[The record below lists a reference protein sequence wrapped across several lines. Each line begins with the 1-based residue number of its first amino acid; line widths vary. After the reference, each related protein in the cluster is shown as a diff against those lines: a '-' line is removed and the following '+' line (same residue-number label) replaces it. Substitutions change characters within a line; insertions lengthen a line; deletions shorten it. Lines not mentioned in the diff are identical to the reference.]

1 MKKYPKIVYWI
12 ATVLICVMMLFSSYS
27 YLMNP
32 DMDKAFAHLG
42 FPDFFRIELAI
53 AKMIG
58 ALLLLIPT
66 KGWIK
71 EWVYAGFSFTFV
83 SASLAHF
90 MAGDPGAAW
99 GAPLVFL
106 AVLML
111 SYIMFKR
118 LHDQNFS
125 L

>member
-1 MKKYPKIVYWI
+1 
-12 ATVLICVMMLFSSYS
+12 
-27 YLMNP
+27 
-32 DMDKAFAHLG
+32 MDKAFAHLG